1 MNLIRL
7 FLSALCIS
15 SAPLS
20 AAAEG
25 GINTVEDFYLNCRP
39 DMQAGDTTE
48 SAYLYTQCFSIV
60 KTIGSVT
67 AINGAF
73 YPSGE
78 DADVY
83 RWGTSACFPDGTTF
97 ASLMQSMRNYAENHP
112 DEWNMGVGM
121 LMFAVSGEYPC
132 PP

>member
-39 DMQAGDTTE
+39 DMQVGDTTE
-48 SAYLYTQCFSIV
+48 SAYLHAQCVSIV
-60 KTIGSVT
+60 KTIASVT
-67 AINGAF
+67 GINGDF
-73 YPSGE
+73 YGDEE
-78 DADVY
+78 DADSY

-97 ASLMQSMRNYAENHP
+97 ASLMQSMRNYAERNP
-112 DEWNMGVGM
+112 TFWNLGVGM
-121 LMFAVSGEYPC
+121 FMFAAAEEYPC